1 MIPRDQLP
9 EDAEDWKD
17 VNIHFSFLPKNAE
30 ESCPASREEIM
41 EYVQMES
48 GDTDDASEES
58 LSFVRTALVEK
69 NECWLWKYV
78 ESDGEI
84 RYVTFWKMASEETIL
99 GLSSA
104 NGLSPEQFILAE
116 YYDEVYW

>member
-17 VNIHFSFLPKNAE
+17 VKVDLDFLLKNAE
-30 ESCPASREEIM
+30 ESCPASRKEIM

-58 LSFVRTALVEK
+58 LNFMRTALVEK

-84 RYVTFWKMASEETIL
+84 CYVTFWKTADGETIL

-104 NGLSPEQFILAE
+104 NSLSPEQFILAE